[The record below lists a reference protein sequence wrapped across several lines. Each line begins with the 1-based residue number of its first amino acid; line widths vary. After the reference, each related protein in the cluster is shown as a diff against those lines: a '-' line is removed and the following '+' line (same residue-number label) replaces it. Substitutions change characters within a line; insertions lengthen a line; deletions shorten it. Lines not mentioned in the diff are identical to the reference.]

1 MYFFI
6 YFSIAGPPGKF
17 EDRMEVPPLSRKMA
31 ALTPGFTGADIA
43 NMCKCNKAALI
54 AARDAAECIV
64 LKHFEA
70 TILERV
76 VAGMEKTTNVLHAP
90 A

>member
-43 NMCKCNKAALI
+43 NVYNKAALI
-54 AARDAAECIV
+54 AARDLAACIV

-70 TILERV
+70 TILERLV
-76 VAGMEKTTNVLHAP
+76 VGMKKTTNVLHAP